1 MYRSSLLL
9 VILVFLSVLI
19 FFVLVNVV
27 TFSYSELG
35 LSQVSAI
42 ILLIATLLGAMI
54 NIPITTRRIRYQE
67 PQSFLSW
74 FFFYTPPKVISQ
86 TIAINVGGALIPIGF
101 SIYLLFR
108 TLLLPTLI
116 ASVAVILIVR
126 LISHPVPGTGIT
138 VPAFVPPLVS
148 AGLALL
154 LARAQPAP
162 VAYISGTMGTL
173 IGGDLLNW
181 PNFKKLGSH
190 VISIGGAGVFD
201 GVFLAGVLAVLI
213 TKI

>member
-9 VILVFLSVLI
+9 AILILLSILI
-19 FFVLVNVV
+19 FFILVNVV

-35 LSQVSAI
+35 LSQTSAI
-42 ILLIATLLGAMI
+42 VLLIATLLGAMI
-54 NIPITTRRIRYQE
+54 NIPITTRQIKYQE
-67 PQSFLSW
+67 PQSFLSR
-74 FFFYTPPKVISQ
+74 FFFYTPPKVVSQ

-108 TLLLPTLI
+108 ALLLPTLVV
-116 ASVAVILIVR
+116 SLVVILIVR
-126 LISHPVPGTGIT
+126 LLSRPVPGTGIT
-138 VPAFVPPLVS
+138 VPAFIPPLVS

-154 LARAQPAP
+154 LARAHPAP
-162 VAYISGTMGTL
+162 VAYISGTIGTL

-190 VISIGGAGVFD
+190 MISIGGAGVFD
-201 GVFLAGVLAVLI
+201 GVFLAGILAVLI
-213 TKI
+213 TTI